1 MCGAGEDRVQ
11 DPLCHPLLL
20 VMYRLLVLLPWCQ
33 ISEVRDSVVEAL
45 GHINHVAL
53 RDFICE
59 KVINEE
65 GQKGVVFLL
74 EVSLG
79 LYPLLD

>member
-1 MCGAGEDRVQ
+1 M
-11 DPLCHPLLL
+11 
-20 VMYRLLVLLPWCQ
+20 
-33 ISEVRDSVVEAL
+33 SEVRESVVEAL
-45 GHINHVAL
+45 GHINNVAL
-53 RDFICE
+53 RDFVCE